1 MKYFTMNDGS
11 VMRESDLAVIPPTE
25 ENADYRA
32 FLSDDTKVVEPFD
45 YAAEDARQ
53 AACAEATKAEVV
65 KAKLAYID
73 LRSIRAIREY
83 IAAKPDA
90 PTELKDLQAEAVAE
104 RTAVQR

>member
-1 MKYFTMNDGS
+1 MKYFIMNDGS

-25 ENADYRA
+25 ENADWKAYLA
-32 FLSDDTKVVEPFD
+32 DDSKVVEPFD

-53 AACAEATKAEVV
+53 AAAAAASKAEAV
-65 KAKLAYID
+65 KAKLAEID
-73 LRSIRAIREY
+73 LRSIRSIREY
-83 IAAKPDA
+83 IAAKADA